1 VTTSSRISTYT
12 SEGLTFEVLDEG
24 PPDGPVVVLLHGFP
38 QDATAYGGVAAL
50 LAEAGV
56 RTLAP
61 HQRGYSPGA
70 RPGRVSAYGMN
81 HLVEDVLALLD
92 AAGVDRAHV
101 VGHDWGAAVAWSV
114 AQRHPERVLSLVAL
128 SVPHP
133 GALAWAM
140 RNDPD
145 QLRRS
150 WYMLAFQAPWTPE
163 LMMAQMMR
171 AGTLRRM
178 GVPAEHERRYAAR
191 LGRAVDARGPLNWY
205 RAAMRA
211 QLPVV
216 SGFGVDELRG
226 GGWHV
231 LEGPG
236 EGRGGAAMSADP
248 VRVPT
253 TFVWGRR
260 DPYLGRRAA
269 EGTERFVEGDYRF
282 VEVDAGH
289 WLPEKQTQ
297 VVTDEILARV
307 QGVGG

>member
-1 VTTSSRISTYT
+1 MMANDRLSTFTS
-12 SEGLTFEVLDEG
+12 GGMTFEVLDRG
-24 PPDGPVVVLLHGFP
+24 PLDGPAVVLLHGFP
-38 QDATAYGGVAAL
+38 QDATAYDEVADR
-50 LAEAGV
+50 LAENGV

-70 RPGRVSAYGMN
+70 RPRRVSAYGMH
-81 HLVEDVLALLD
+81 HLVGDVIALLD
-92 AAGVDRAHV
+92 AAGVQRAHV

-133 GALAWAM
+133 GALVWAL
-140 RNDPD
+140 RHDRE

-163 LMMAQMMR
+163 LLLAQLLR
-171 AGTLRRM
+171 RGTLRRM
-178 GVPAEHERRYAAR
+178 GVPREHERRYAAR
-191 LGRAVDARGPLNWY
+191 LGRAADARGAINWY
-205 RAAMRA
+205 RAAVRA

-216 SGFGVDELRG
+216 SGVGVDELRG

-236 EGRGGAAMSADP
+236 RSTEAGLRADP

-260 DPYLGRRAA
+260 DPFLGRAGA
-269 EGTERFVEGDYRF
+269 ERTGRFVEGDYRF
-282 VEVDAGH
+282 AEVDAGH
-289 WLPEKQTQ
+289 WLPEKYAE
-297 VVTDEILARV
+297 VVAGEVLARV
-307 QGVGG
+307 EDSRG